1 MDIQELNKA
10 IIAEFRANGGNVGGQ
25 FKGAPLLLLTTKGAK
40 TGKTRVNPLAYL
52 ADGGRHVIIA
62 SYAGADSNPPWY
74 HNLIANPVVEVEV
87 GKERFK
93 ARAEVVGEPER
104 AKLYKKMTQ
113 AMPVFADYAEEDHAQ
128 NPGDRAEEAVSAV
141 QRRVFDGLKS

>member
-40 TGKTRVNPLAYL
+40 TGKTRVNPLAYV

-104 AKLYKKMTQ
+104 TKLYAKMAQ
-113 AMPVFADYAEEDHAQ
+113 AMPVFADYAKKTTRTIPVIALTRQ
-128 NPGDRAEEAVSAV
+128 
-141 QRRVFDGLKS
+141 

>member
-40 TGKTRVNPLAYL
+40 SGKTRVNPLAYL
-52 ADGGRHVIIA
+52 ADSDRHVIIA
-62 SYAGADSNPPWY
+62 SYAGAPSNPPWY

-87 GKERFK
+87 GDARFK
-93 ARAEVVGEPER
+93 ARAEVLGEPER
-104 AKLYKKMTQ
+104 SKLYKKMAQ
-113 AMPVFADYAEEDHAQ
+113 AMPVFAEYEKKT
-128 NPGDRAEEAVSAV
+128 
-141 QRRVFDGLKS
+141 RRTIPVIALIKQ